1 METTLDKIK
10 TMVRTANSGSDLLT
24 PSMVDDIIPKVIE
37 AIDKQSAKIG
47 YDGFTY
53 NRPQHEYP
61 DMIYSLLW
69 MYPIR
74 ETVLA
79 YLEEKCPMAWFKPMY
94 FTPIEQKEIGIIP
107 DAKPID
113 KNSRDFE
120 QAIGRMNREGS
131 KEVEVI
137 DIAKTFEENYS
148 VKERKLIYKN
158 NKSYEHYKKTGEII
172 QSKKHKNKPVAKI
185 KYHKGYFTVNGEVR
199 KITDRKRFN
208 GFDK

>member
-10 TMVRTANSGSDLLT
+10 TMVRTANSGSDIL
-24 PSMVDDIIPKVIE
+24 SHDMVEEVMPKVIE
-37 AIDKQSAKIG
+37 AINEQASKIG

-53 NRPQHEYP
+53 NRPQQEYP
-61 DMIYSLLW
+61 AMIYSLLW
-69 MYPIR
+69 MNPIR

-94 FTPIEQKEIGIIP
+94 FTTDKQKEIGIIP
-107 DAKPID
+107 DK
-113 KNSRDFE
+113 KNE
-120 QAIGRMNREGS
+120 QAIGRMNRDS
-131 KEVEVI
+131 QNTKVVEIV
-137 DIAKTFEENYS
+137 DFEEITQENYS
-148 VKERKLIYKN
+148 VKQRRLIYKN
-158 NKSYEHYKKTGEII
+158 NKSYAHYKKTGEII

-208 GFDK
+208 GFDKK

>member
-24 PSMVDDIIPKVIE
+24 PSMVDDVMPKVIE
-37 AIDKQSAKIG
+37 AINKQAEKIG

-61 DMIYSLLW
+61 DMIYRMLW
-69 MYPIR
+69 LNPIR

-94 FTPIEQKEIGIIP
+94 FTTDKLKEIGVIP
-107 DAKPID
+107 DNQK
-113 KNSRDFE
+113 E
-120 QAIGRMNREGS
+120 QAKGRINRNS
-131 KEVEVI
+131 QTTTVVEMV
-137 DIAKTFEENYS
+137 DFTKTTEENYS

-158 NKSYEHYKKTGEII
+158 NKAYEHYKKTGEII

-185 KYHKGYFTVNGEVR
+185 TYHKGYFTVNGEVR

-208 GFDK
+208 GFNK